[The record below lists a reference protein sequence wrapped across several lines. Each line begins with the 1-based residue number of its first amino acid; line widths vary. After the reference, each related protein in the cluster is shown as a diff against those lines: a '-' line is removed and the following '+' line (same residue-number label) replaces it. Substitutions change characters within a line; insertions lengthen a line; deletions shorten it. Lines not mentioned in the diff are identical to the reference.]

1 MSFDLAELSNAK
13 VDDVTFDVAIEHPVK
28 GPTPIVIQVIG
39 LHSEKV
45 RALRDQM
52 ANASLKENFEAQR
65 KGKPPKVT
73 VAEATNRNASLLAA
87 ATVGW
92 FTQEDQGVGKK
103 PLIEQGVPWNGG
115 RLQFSEEEA
124 AKLYS
129 DPAYDWLTKQVD
141 DAVGELANFM
151 KS

>member
-1 MSFDLAELSNAK
+1 MLNLADLGTHT
-13 VDDVTFDVAIEHPVK
+13 VDDVTFDVELEHPVK
-28 GPTPIVIQVIG
+28 GATGLVIQVIG

-45 RALRDQM
+45 RSLRDRQ
-52 ANASLKENFEAQR
+52 ANEMLKQNFAAQR
-65 KGKPPKVT
+65 SAKNAPT
-73 VAEATNRNASLLAA
+73 VEVATKRNATLLAA

-92 FTQEDQGVGKK
+92 FSKEGGDKPGQKPKITQG
-103 PLIEQGVPWNGG
+103 LPWGET

-124 AKLYS
+124 VKLYS
-129 DPAYDWLTKQVD
+129 DPAYEWLTKQVD